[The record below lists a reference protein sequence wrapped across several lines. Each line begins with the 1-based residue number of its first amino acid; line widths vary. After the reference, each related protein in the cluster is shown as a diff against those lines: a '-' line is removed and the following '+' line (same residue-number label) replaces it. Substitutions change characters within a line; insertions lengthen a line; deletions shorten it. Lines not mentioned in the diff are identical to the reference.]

1 MNSVYVLTYEYD
13 DGTMW
18 VTDVLKVFDSYDKA
32 EDFILA
38 RIANEHGG
46 DEEYEKHYKILR
58 HTVETKSLVDQAIDQ
73 IKKDVAEEDFTAI
86 EELLK
91 YVPQSALSSFLSEA

>member
-32 EDFILA
+32 EDFVLA

-46 DEEYEKHYKILR
+46 NELYEPRYKILR
-58 HTVETKSLVDQAIDQ
+58 HTVETKSLVDQALDQ
-73 IKKDVAEEDFTAI
+73 IKKDVNDGDLTAI

-91 YVPQSALSSFLSEA
+91 YVPQAVLSSFLSEA